1 MNHERVHALLSK
13 ASEAIVS
20 EDGRVEHRI
29 NNFETIIGNEAEDPF
44 FVPSGAVNDTY
55 GNLNNYVT
63 VAGKRIAK
71 VTLLRYVM
79 LATVIIVVLLFL
91 WSLLS
96 VFSSSTQSLMQ
107 DAAGDVANT
116 DQSGTSELHLERIAN
131 LIIRDG
137 DWTETRIKLF
147 LREWNK
153 VSPETKDMFKSKAWY
168 QHFTYRLNSKF
179 QQEQEMGVFANQDN
193 AANANLIMKLALA
206 LGIADPDINY
216 AASGN
221 DKQQIDALA
230 QEVAQELARLEQAK
244 LAEQQTT
251 SSAEAK
257 ESQPSLDS
265 LLKEKLGIANAEST
279 MENQL
284 ASKVPAAARNQ
295 TAIAAPAPSITDA
308 DITRV
313 IEKYTSAYELGDM
326 QQMTS
331 LFGVKDLQQGQQII
345 AQLKNNYELVFA
357 NSQKRDVH
365 FTGINWRIAGNKAVI
380 DSDYEANIELKNN
393 KGVQS
398 VVARARLELRVK
410 NDGLKIDRLELLN
423 RKVNVVTPELN
434 LVSTSKSKTPRAPT
448 AAELQ
453 DVVTRLIG
461 AYESGDI
468 TMLTSLFASDAKTN
482 DRNGLKGITEDYT
495 QLFANTSER
504 QMFIQGMDWSQ
515 DRNYAK
521 GSGDLEAIV
530 FAGSGESVYTIKGKI
545 QIVARRIEDK
555 VLITHLYHIERAE

>member
-20 EDGRVEHRI
+20 EDGRVERRI
-29 NNFETIIGNEAEDPF
+29 NNYETIIGNKAEDPF
-44 FVPSGAVNDTY
+44 FVPSGAVNDNY

-63 VAGKRIAK
+63 VAGKRVAK

-79 LATVIIVVLLFL
+79 FVTIVIVVLVFS

-107 DAAGDVANT
+107 DTASNTANT
-116 DQSGTSELHLERIAN
+116 AQSATSELHLERIAN

-137 DWTETRIKLF
+137 DWTETRTKLF
-147 LREWNK
+147 LREWKK
-153 VSPETKDMFKSKAWY
+153 VSTETKDSFKSKAWY

-179 QQEQEMGVFANQDN
+179 QQEQEMGAFANQDN
-193 AANANLIMKLALA
+193 AANANFIMKLALA
-206 LGIADPDINY
+206 LGIADPNINY

-221 DKQQIDALA
+221 DKQQINTLA
-230 QEVAQELARLEQAK
+230 EEVTQELAKLEQAK
-244 LAEQQTT
+244 IAEQKTAA
-251 SSAEAK
+251 SEEAM
-257 ESQPSLDS
+257 ESQPSLNT
-265 LLKEKLGIANAEST
+265 LLKEKLGVASVEST
-279 MENQL
+279 MENQP
-284 ASKVPAAARNQ
+284 ASNIPATAMNQAA
-295 TAIAAPAPSITDA
+295 ISMSEPSITDA
-308 DITRV
+308 DIARV
-313 IEKYTSAYELGDM
+313 LEKYASAYELGDM

-331 LFGVKDLQQGQQII
+331 LFGVEDPQQGQQIL

-357 NSQKRDVH
+357 NSQKRDVN
-365 FTGINWRIAGNKAVI
+365 FTGINWRVAGNKAVV

-398 VVARARLELRVK
+398 VAARARLELQVK

-434 LVSTSKSKTPRAPT
+434 LASTGKSKTPRAPT

-468 TMLTSLFASDAKTN
+468 KMLTSLFASDAKTN

-495 QLFANTSER
+495 QLFDNTSER
-504 QMFIQGMDWSQ
+504 QMFIQGLDWSQ
-515 DRNYAK
+515 DKNYAK
-521 GSGDLEAIV
+521 GSGDLEAVV
-530 FAGSGESVYTIKGKI
+530 FSGSGESVYTMKGKI
-545 QIVARRIEDK
+545 QIVARRIDDK